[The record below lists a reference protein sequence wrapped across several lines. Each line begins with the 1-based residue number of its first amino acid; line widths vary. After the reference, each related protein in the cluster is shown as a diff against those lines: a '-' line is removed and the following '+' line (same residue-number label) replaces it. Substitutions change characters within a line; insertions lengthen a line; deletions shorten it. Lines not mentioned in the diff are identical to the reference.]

1 VKIERNVRR
10 SGLGRKRL
18 LVWALAWL
26 SIAGL
31 AMASEYHGPVTF
43 GGLPV
48 PGTTVKVTATQGN
61 KTVVAITDEQ
71 GLYTFPDLADGK
83 WTIEIE
89 MTGFAPV
96 KQEVTVAPNAPAG
109 VFEMKLLTLDQIR
122 AAAKPVTVEVATQA
136 PTTSQVSEAKPGAPA
151 ATTSSQV
158 SEARPGAPAPAKKG
172 AAAKTPE
179 SSQVSEARP
188 GAPTPAAAPPQDETA
203 QQANDGFL
211 INGSVNNAATS
222 QYSMS
227 QAFGNNRNGGRSL
240 YNTDL
245 RLVLR
250 NSAFDAKSYS
260 LAGVDTAKP
269 PYNYMTGS
277 VGFGGPLKIPHLL
290 TAARA
295 PYFYV
300 SYTRTQNK
308 NDSTVSVLVPTSAE
322 WGGDLS
328 QAPNVTA
335 IYVPPDMATISP
347 SCNSYLLGTGLTQSA
362 INGGT
367 AQFAGNAIPSACI
380 STAAQ
385 NLIHLNFYPAPN
397 LAGNPVYNYQ
407 TPLVGS
413 THADMFQTTLSR
425 MIGSKNSV
433 YGTFSVGSTRS
444 GSENLF
450 NFHDSNN
457 SLNVS
462 SSANWYHRLTTRLS
476 MNMSYS
482 FTRARNQALPFF
494 ANRQNVSLDMGISGN
509 LQDATDYGPPG
520 LGFSSGI
527 FGLSDANSSNNRS
540 ETNYVSGS
548 LQWYRFN
555 HDVQVGG
562 DFRRQESNYFSQSNP
577 RGSLSF
583 NGGATQETQVVN
595 GVPTAVAGTG
605 SDFADFLLGLPDTS
619 NIAFGN
625 ADKYLRQSVYDFYA
639 NDNFRVNPELSINAG
654 VRWEYGAPVT
664 ETQGRL
670 VNLDIAPGFTNEAP
684 VLGSNPVGPLTGQSY
699 PAALLRPD
707 RSGISPRLG
716 IAWRPISGSS
726 LLVNA
731 GYGIYNDTSVYQATA
746 QAMAQQ
752 APLSTSLSVSNSPA
766 CRFTISNPF
775 SVPCSTTTKDG
786 FAVDPNFRV
795 GYAQLWNLQLRRD
808 LPGSLQLSVSYLGI
822 KGTRGVQEFLPDTAP
837 PGATNPFA
845 AYPVGYLYRT
855 SNGNST
861 REAGTVSLRRR
872 LRSGLAAGLTYT
884 YSKSMDDDFSLG
896 GQGPGPSG
904 GSSSQIAQDWQ
915 HPNTQRGLST
925 FDQRHVLSANAQYT
939 TGMGLGGKTLMSGWK
954 GLAYKEWTVQT
965 TITLASG
972 TPETPIYGG
981 ASTPG
986 TGVSSAIRPN
996 LTGVSPYS
1004 GLTAGRHLN
1013 LNAYSVPS
1021 GQWGNARRDSITGPN
1036 QFSLNASM
1044 DRTFRLHARYNLE
1057 TRLDATNVLNHV
1069 TYSGWNTT
1077 YIPNSTQFGAAQ
1089 GPNGMRSMSVTMRLR
1104 F

>member
-1 VKIERNVRR
+1 MQVKNERSGRR
-10 SGLGRKRL
+10 AGLGRKRL

-31 AMASEYHGPVTF
+31 AMASEYHGQVTF

-61 KTVVAITDEQ
+61 KTAVAITDDQ
-71 GLYTFPDLADGK
+71 GVYSFADLADGK

-89 MTGFAPV
+89 MTGFAPI

-122 AAAKPVTVEVATQA
+122 AAAKPVTVEVATA
-136 PTTSQVSEAKPGAPA
+136 ASTNAAA
-151 ATTSSQV
+151 ATT
-158 SEARPGAPAPAKKG
+158 EGTGAAAGTAPTAAAAKKG

-179 SSQVSEARP
+179 A
-188 GAPTPAAAPPQDETA
+188 GTAAPAAPAAPPPQDETA

-240 YNTDL
+240 YSTDL
-245 RLVLR
+245 VLNLR
-250 NSAFDAKSYS
+250 NSVFDAKQYS

-277 VGFGGPLKIPHLL
+277 LSFAGPLKIPHLL
-290 TAARA
+290 PPTRA
-295 PYFYV
+295 PYFSV
-300 SYTRTQNK
+300 SYSRTQNSQ
-308 NDSTVSVLVPTSAE
+308 DSTASVLVPTAAE

-347 SCNSYLLGTGLTQSA
+347 SCNNYLLGTGMTQSA

-367 AQFAGNAIPSACI
+367 AQFAGNVIPSACI
-380 STAAQ
+380 STVAQ
-385 NLIHLNFYPAPN
+385 NLFKLNYYPAPN
-397 LAGNPVYNYQ
+397 IAGNTVYNYQ
-407 TPLVGS
+407 VPLVSS
-413 THADMFQTTLSR
+413 THADMFRAQVYR
-425 MIGSKNSV
+425 QVGSKDNVNGNV
-433 YGTFSVGSTRS
+433 YVQSTRA

-450 NFHDSNN
+450 GFHDANN
-457 SLNVS
+457 TKNVS
-462 SSANWYHRLTTRLS
+462 AGAGWYHRFTTRLW
-476 MNMSYS
+476 MNTSYS
-482 FTRARNQALPFF
+482 FSRSRNQSLPFF
-494 ANRQNVSLDMGISGN
+494 TNRENVSQEMGISGN

-527 FGLSDANSSNNRS
+527 TGLSDALSSNNRS
-540 ETNYVSGS
+540 ETNSVSGS
-548 LQWYRFN
+548 LTWYRFN

-562 DFRRQESNYFSQSNP
+562 DFRRQESNIFSQRNP
-577 RGSLSF
+577 RGNLNF
-583 NGGATQETQVVN
+583 NGTATQEMQVVN
-595 GVPTAVAGTG
+595 GVPTPVAGTG

-619 NIAFGN
+619 AISYGN

-670 VNLDIAPGFTNEAP
+670 VNLDITQGFTNELP
-684 VLGSNPVGPLTGQSY
+684 VLGSNPVGPLTGQHY
-699 PAALLRPD
+699 PAALMRPD
-707 RSGISPRLG
+707 KSGISPR
-716 IAWRPISGSS
+716 IAFAWRPISGSS

-731 GYGIYNDTSVYQATA
+731 GYGLYNDTSVYQATA
-746 QAMAQQ
+746 SQMAQQ
-752 APLSTSLSVSNSPA
+752 HGTAQTPLSTSLNVSNSPS
-766 CRFTISNPF
+766 CRFTLSNPF
-775 SVPCSTTTKDG
+775 SVPCSTTTPDS

-795 GYAQLWNLQLRRD
+795 GYEHVWSLQVRRD
-808 LPGSLQLSVSYLGI
+808 LPGSLQLSVTYQGF
-822 KGTRGVQEFLPDTAP
+822 KGTRGVQEFLPNTAP

-855 SNGNST
+855 SNGDST
-861 REAGTVSLRRR
+861 REAGIVSLRRR

-884 YSKSMDDDFSLG
+884 YSKSMDDDYSLS
-896 GQGPGPSG
+896 GQGGVSNSSG
-904 GSSSQIAQDWQ
+904 VAQDWTN
-915 HPNTQRGLST
+915 PGGQRGLST
-925 FDQRHVLSANAQYT
+925 FDQRHVLNANAQYT

-972 TPETPIYGG
+972 TPETPIYEG

-986 TGVSSAIRPN
+986 TGVTGFIRPN

-1004 GLTAGRHLN
+1004 GLAPGHHLN

-1044 DRTFRLHARYNLE
+1044 ARTFRLHAKYNLD
-1057 TRLDATNVLNHV
+1057 TRLDATNILNHV
-1069 TYSGWNTT
+1069 TYSGWNTQ

-1089 GPNGMRSMSVTMRLR
+1089 GPNPMRSMQLTMHLR

>member
-1 VKIERNVRR
+1 
-10 SGLGRKRL
+10 LGRKRL

-26 SIAGL
+26 SVAGL
-31 AMASEYHGPVTF
+31 AMASEYHGQVTF

-61 KTVVAITDEQ
+61 KTAVAITDEQ
-71 GLYTFPDLADGK
+71 GLYTFPDLADGT

-89 MTGFAPV
+89 MTGFAPI
-96 KQEVTVAPNAPAG
+96 KQEVTVAANAPAG
-109 VFEMKLLTLDQIR
+109 VFAMKLLTLDQIR
-122 AAAKPVTVEVATQA
+122 AAAKPVTVEVAA
-136 PTTSQVSEAKPGAPA
+136 AASATTQVSEAKPGAPA
-151 ATTSSQV
+151 AG
-158 SEARPGAPAPAKKG
+158 AAPAAAAAKKG
-172 AAAKTPE
+172 AAAKTPDA
-179 SSQVSEARP
+179 S
-188 GAPTPAAAPPQDETA
+188 AAPPEAAPAQDATA

-211 INGSVNNAATS
+211 INGSQSNAATS

-240 YNTDL
+240 YSTDL
-245 RLVLR
+245 SLVLR
-250 NSAFDAKSYS
+250 NSAFDAKQYS

-269 PYNYMTGS
+269 PYNYMTGTVS
-277 VGFGGPLKIPHLL
+277 FAGPLKIPHLL
-290 TAARA
+290 PLARA

-300 SYTRTQNK
+300 SYSRTQNS
-308 NDSTVSVLVPTSAE
+308 NDSTASVLVPTSAE
-322 WGGDLS
+322 FGGDLS
-328 QAPNVTA
+328 QAPNVTS
-335 IYVPPDMATISP
+335 IYVPTDMATLSP
-347 SCNSYLLGTGLTQSA
+347 NCDSTLLGMGLTQSA

-367 AQFAGNAIPSACI
+367 AQFAGNVIPSACI
-380 STAAQ
+380 SKVAQ
-385 NLIHLNFYPAPN
+385 NIINLNYYPAPN
-397 LAGNPVYNYQ
+397 IAGNPVYNYQ
-407 TPLVGS
+407 VPLVGS
-413 THADMFQTTLSR
+413 THADMFRTQLYKQ
-425 MIGSKNSV
+425 IGSKDNVNGSV
-433 YGTFSVGSTRS
+433 YVSSSRS
-444 GSENLF
+444 GNENLF
-450 NFHDSNN
+450 GFHDSNN
-457 SLNVS
+457 SKNVGVNAGWS
-462 SSANWYHRLTTRLS
+462 HRLTTRLS
-476 MNMSYS
+476 LNTSYS
-482 FTRARNQALPFF
+482 FSRSRNQSLPFF
-494 ANRQNVSLDMGISGN
+494 ANRENVSLDMGITGN
-509 LQDATDYGPPG
+509 LQDSTDYGPPG
-520 LGFSSGI
+520 MGFSSGI
-527 FGLSDANSSNNRS
+527 QGLSDANSSNNRS
-540 ETNYVSGS
+540 ETNSVTVSM
-548 LQWYRFN
+548 QWYRFN
-555 HDVQVGG
+555 HNVQVGG
-562 DFRRQESNYFSQSNP
+562 DFRRQESNYLSQSNP
-577 RGSLSF
+577 RGNLSF

-595 GVPTAVAGTG
+595 GVPTPVAGTG

-639 NDNFRVNPELSINAG
+639 NDDFRVNPELSINAG

-670 VNLDIAPGFTNEAP
+670 VNLDIAPGFTNELP

-707 RSGISPRLG
+707 KSGISPRLA

-746 QAMAQQ
+746 YQMAQQ
-752 APLSTSLSVSNSPA
+752 HGTQQTPLSTSLSVSNSPG

-795 GYAQLWNLQLRRD
+795 GYQQVWSLQVRRD
-808 LPGSLQLSVSYLGI
+808 LPGSLQLSVTYQGF
-822 KGTRGVQEFLPDTAP
+822 KGTRGVQEFLPNTAP
-837 PGATNPFA
+837 PGATNPFS

-855 SNGNST
+855 SNGDST
-861 REAGTVSLRRR
+861 REAGIVSLRRR

-884 YSKSMDDDFSLG
+884 YSKSLDDDYSLS
-896 GQGPGPSG
+896 GQGGVSNSSG
-904 GSSSQIAQDWQ
+904 VAQDWTN
-915 HPNTQRGLST
+915 PGGQRGLST

-972 TPETPIYGG
+972 TPQTPIYGG

-986 TGVSSAIRPN
+986 TGVTAAIRPN

-1004 GLTAGRHLN
+1004 GLAPGHHLN

-1036 QFSLNASM
+1036 QFSLNASLA
-1044 DRTFRLHARYNLE
+1044 RTFRLHAKYNLD
-1057 TRLDATNVLNHV
+1057 TRLDATNILNHV
-1069 TYSGWNTT
+1069 TYSGWNTQ

-1089 GPNGMRSMSVTMRLR
+1089 GPNGMRSMQLTMHLR